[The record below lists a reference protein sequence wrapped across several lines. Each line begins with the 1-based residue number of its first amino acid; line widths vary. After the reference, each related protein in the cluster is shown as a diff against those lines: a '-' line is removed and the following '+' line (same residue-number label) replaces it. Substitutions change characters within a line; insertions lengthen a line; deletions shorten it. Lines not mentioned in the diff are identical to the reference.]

1 MNIFDFIIT
10 MPVVLTDFAETV
22 WDVLS
27 YEVNLGIASPITKA
41 VFGID
46 TVSGIGL
53 IFGVG
58 LIVIVVR
65 RIVGAVA
72 L

>member
-10 MPVVLTDFAETV
+10 MPVVLTDFAQTV

-27 YEVNLGIASPITKA
+27 FEVDVPLVGS
-41 VFGID
+41 F
-46 TVSGIGL
+46 SGMGL

-72 L
+72 A

>member
-27 YEVNLGIASPITKA
+27 YEVNLGLVSPVTQSL
-41 VFGID
+41 FGID
-46 TVSGIGL
+46 KVSGMGL

-65 RIVGAVA
+65 RIIGAVA
-72 L
+72 A